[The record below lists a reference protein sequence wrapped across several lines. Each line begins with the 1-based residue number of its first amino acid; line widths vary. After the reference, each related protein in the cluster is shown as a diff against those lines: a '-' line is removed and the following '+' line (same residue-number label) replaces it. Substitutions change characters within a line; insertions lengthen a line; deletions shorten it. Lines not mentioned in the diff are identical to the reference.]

1 MLQLNAPGPDLWESV
16 LPEDLKKLSDELTRV
31 DELLRDPCL
40 MEPFLREF
48 NQTRGRPTIPVA
60 TYLRLM
66 YLKFRYKLGYET
78 LVEEVSDSISWRRFC
93 GIGYQQR
100 VPESTTLIK
109 LTHKYGERTLETLH
123 TLILENLKSR
133 KLVRGR
139 KIRMDTTVVAADIHY
154 PTDPSLLHDGLRRI
168 KLILAKGPSVGLR
181 LGRTVKTVKA
191 LVFDLAMTLRKR
203 NAASARKVRRLNF
216 KALGLARRAMAKVR
230 ATLTR
235 VKDQRARQRLE
246 TTLAVTE
253 QAAAQSRERLL
264 GGKPTDRIVSIADPE
279 ARPIIKGKLDKPVE
293 FGRIASLV
301 QDESGYFTQ
310 ADVHVGNPQE
320 APLTPGILAKH
331 QDQFPDALKAVA
343 ADTGYSSEDNHALM
357 KGMGVTRIGVRWR
370 GHAPPGIAAKEHR
383 RWFKALYRFR
393 AGIEAGI
400 RFLDRKFGLK
410 RSLFRGTPGTMMWVS
425 WCAIAANLYRFGR
438 GGP

>member
-1 MLQLNAPGPDLWESV
+1 MLQLNAPGPDLWDSV
-16 LPEDLKKLSDELTRV
+16 LPEDLRKLSDELTRV
-31 DELLRDPCL
+31 DELLSDPRL

-48 NQTRGRPTIPVA
+48 NQTRGRPTVPVA

-66 YLKFRYKLGYET
+66 YLKFRHKLGYET

-93 GIGYQQR
+93 GIAYQQK
-100 VPESTTLIK
+100 VPEYTTLIK
-109 LTHKYGERTLETLH
+109 LTHKYGERMLETLH
-123 TLILENLKSR
+123 ALILENLKGR

-154 PTDPSLLHDGLRRI
+154 PTDPSLLHDGLRRM
-168 KLILAKGPSVGLR
+168 KRILAKVPGVGLR
-181 LGRTVKTVKA
+181 LGRTVKTAKA
-191 LVFDLAMTLRKR
+191 LVFNIAMTLRKR
-203 NAASARKVRRLNF
+203 NLASARKVRRLNF

-230 ATLTR
+230 EALKQ
-235 VKDQRARQRLE
+235 VKDQRARRRLE

-253 QAAAQSRERLL
+253 RAAAQSRERLV
-264 GGKPTDRIVSIADPE
+264 GGKPTDRIVSISDPE

-320 APLTPGILAKH
+320 APLTPGILATH
-331 QDQFPDALKAVA
+331 QEQFPDALKAVA
-343 ADTGYSSEDNHALM
+343 ADTGYSSEENHTLM
-357 KGMGVTRIGVRWR
+357 QSLGVTRIGVRWR
-370 GHAPPGIAAKEHR
+370 GHAPPAIAAKEHR
-383 RWFKALYRFR
+383 PWFKALYRFR

-438 GGP
+438 GP

>member
-1 MLQLNAPGPDLWESV
+1 MLQLNAPGPDLWDSV
-16 LPEDLKKLSDELTRV
+16 LPEDLRKLSDELTRV
-31 DELLRDPCL
+31 DELLSDPRL
-40 MEPFLREF
+40 MEPFLKEF
-48 NQTRGRPTIPVA
+48 NQTRGRPTVPVA

-66 YLKFRYKLGYET
+66 YLKFRHKLGYET

-109 LTHKYGERTLETLH
+109 LTHKYGARTLETLH
-123 TLILENLKSR
+123 ALILENLKKR

-154 PTDPSLLHDGLRRI
+154 PTDPSLLHDGLRRM
-168 KLILAKGPSVGLR
+168 KRVLSKVPGLGLR
-181 LGRTVKTVKA
+181 LGRTVKAAKA
-191 LVFDLAMTLRKR
+191 LVFDIAMTLRKKTP
-203 NAASARKVRRLNF
+203 ASARKVRRLNF

-230 ATLTR
+230 ETLGR
-235 VKDQRARQRLE
+235 VKDQKARRRLE
-246 TTLAVTE
+246 TTLTVTE
-253 QAAAQSRERLL
+253 RAAAQSRERLG
-264 GGKPTDRIVSIADPE
+264 GGKPTDRIVSINDPE

-310 ADVHVGNPQE
+310 ADVHLGNPQE
-320 APLTPGILAKH
+320 APLMPDILAVHEKK
-331 QDQFPDALKAVA
+331 FPGALKAVA

-357 KGMGVTRIGVRWR
+357 EIMGVTKIGVRWR
-370 GHAPPGIAAKEHR
+370 GHAPPTIAAKER
-383 RWFKALYRFR
+383 RPWFKALYRFR

-425 WCAIAANLYRFGR
+425 WCGIAANLYRFGR
-438 GGP
+438 GP